1 MVNMLQNAI
10 DLRLRNALTSFFTCT
25 IRLRCSLEK
34 RSCDCAFPRLKPNPE
49 ASSMVV
55 VNGFQTAPLT
65 IRLQVV
71 KTEALAVM
79 AEASRLHRAISA
91 ADTEHV
97 EK

>member
-1 MVNMLQNAI
+1 
-10 DLRLRNALTSFFTCT
+10 
-25 IRLRCSLEK
+25 
-34 RSCDCAFPRLKPNPE
+34 
-49 ASSMVV
+49 MVV

-91 ADTEHV
+91 ADTAHV